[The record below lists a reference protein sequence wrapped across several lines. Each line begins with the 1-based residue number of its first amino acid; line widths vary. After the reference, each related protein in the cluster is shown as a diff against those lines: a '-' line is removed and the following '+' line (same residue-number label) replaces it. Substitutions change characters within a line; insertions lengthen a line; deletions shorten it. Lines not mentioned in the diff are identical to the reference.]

1 MSFASNKCQCI
12 CLYFCFIIIYT
23 QYTFARYICIFI
35 CVFEGDMMVAVN
47 DVGVTWENLETI
59 CNKLSSKVVSTN
71 YI

>member
-1 MSFASNKCQCI
+1 MSFASNKYQCI
-12 CLYFCFIIIYT
+12 CLYSYFIIIYT
-23 QYTFARYICIFI
+23 QYTFARYIYIFI